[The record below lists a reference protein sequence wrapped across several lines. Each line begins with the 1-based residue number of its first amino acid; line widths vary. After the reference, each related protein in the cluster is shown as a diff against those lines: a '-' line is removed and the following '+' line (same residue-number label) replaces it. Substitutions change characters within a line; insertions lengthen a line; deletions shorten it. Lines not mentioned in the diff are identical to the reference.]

1 MTLPITELKKAV
13 SSFLDQTDFSD
24 KKHNELVS
32 FAYKL
37 NEFEFTPFID
47 TILSDN
53 QKVFY
58 FNRPEE
64 NLIILA
70 FGNAF
75 SVKPAT
81 ENNFTSLEKIISVL
95 TKNRISNFGD
105 SFANTFPLLLGG
117 SKFCSGKNSEEWK
130 DFTDNDW
137 FIPHFLFYKKDS
149 EFWLNINF
157 FIHKVSTSGNQL
169 YILLNYLERL
179 NNKEIISINNAV
191 GIKLS
196 INNHDQ
202 DNWNKLIS
210 TAVLKIK
217 EGLFR
222 KVVLSRRIITSINNS
237 PLFSRILQQLT
248 GSYNNCTI
256 FLYAS
261 GNSVLFGAT
270 PEQLLKFRDD
280 QVEFDAL
287 AGSAKRGKT
296 EEEDEIIAGN
306 LLLDKKNT
314 EEHLHVIE
322 FIKDESSNLVKN
334 LRQFDTRIKKFS
346 NIQHI
351 YTPIKAE
358 LNTPKEIYNLVDK
371 IFPTP
376 AICGLPKESSLNY
389 IKENEEFDRGLYSGI
404 IGIISPAEMDLVVA
418 IRSALLKDNKLYI
431 YAGCGIVK
439 DSNPQSE
446 FEETE
451 IKMNP
456 ILSLFHNEN

>member
-13 SSFLDQTDFSD
+13 SSFLDQIDFSA
-24 KKHNELVS
+24 KKDALLS

-37 NEFEFTPFID
+37 DDLDFTPYID
-47 TILSDN
+47 SLLKDN

-64 NLIILA
+64 NLILLA
-70 FGNAF
+70 FGNAL
-75 SVKPAT
+75 SLESDT
-81 ENNFTSLEKIISVL
+81 ENSFSSLEKFISVISN
-95 TKNRISNFGD
+95 NRISNYGE

-117 SKFCSGKNSEEWK
+117 YKFCSAKNSEEWK
-130 DFTDNDW
+130 DFDNNDW

-149 EFWLNINF
+149 VLWFNINF
-157 FIHKVSTSGNQL
+157 FINNQSTPADQIND
-169 YILLNYLERL
+169 LLNSLEMR
-179 NNKEIISINNAV
+179 NNKEIMTNNYSSKITLGINDN
-191 GIKLS
+191 
-196 INNHDQ
+196 DQ
-202 DNWNKLIS
+202 ANWNELIS
-210 TAVLKIK
+210 DAVSKIK
-217 EGLFR
+217 SGLFR
-222 KVVLSRRIITSINNS
+222 KVVLSRRIIASMNYS
-237 PLFSRILQQLT
+237 PLFGNILQKLAND
-248 GSYNNCTI
+248 YNNCTT

-270 PEQLLKFRDD
+270 PEQLLKFRNNEL
-280 QVEFDAL
+280 EFDAL
-287 AGSAKRGKT
+287 AGSAKRGNT
-296 EEEDEIIAGN
+296 EAEDNIIADN

-322 FIKDESSNLVKN
+322 FIKDISSPMVKN
-334 LRQFDTRIKKFS
+334 LIQFDTRIKKFS

-358 LNTPKEIYNLVDK
+358 LNTPKEIYSLVDK

-389 IKENEEFDRGLYSGI
+389 IKENEEFDRGMYSGI

-418 IRSALLKDNKLYI
+418 IRSALLKNNKLYI

-439 DSNPQSE
+439 DSDPQSE

-456 ILSLFHNEN
+456 ILSLFQNEN